1 MSADRDGGPQLGGS
15 GGVMAL
21 DQRFAGQTVAGV
33 LEAQAAENPDR
44 VYLFAGDRR
53 FTYAQVNARS
63 TALAAALT
71 ELGVERGDRIAVDL
85 HNWAEFVV
93 SVFAAAKL
101 GVVIVPL
108 NPRYTV
114 PELQYMLRHSEATVV
129 ISAEDFGGTDYL
141 QLFEGF
147 LTSLPELQYPV
158 TVGEEDLWYDD

>member
-1 MSADRDGGPQLGGS
+1 MQADGDGEPLMGGS

-44 VYLFAGDRR
+44 VFLIAGDRR

-85 HNWAEFVV
+85 PTGPSSSSPF
-93 SVFAAAKL
+93 
-101 GVVIVPL
+101 
-108 NPRYTV
+108 
-114 PELQYMLRHSEATVV
+114 LR
-129 ISAEDFGGTDYL
+129 
-141 QLFEGF
+141 
-147 LTSLPELQYPV
+147 PP
-158 TVGEEDLWYDD
+158 